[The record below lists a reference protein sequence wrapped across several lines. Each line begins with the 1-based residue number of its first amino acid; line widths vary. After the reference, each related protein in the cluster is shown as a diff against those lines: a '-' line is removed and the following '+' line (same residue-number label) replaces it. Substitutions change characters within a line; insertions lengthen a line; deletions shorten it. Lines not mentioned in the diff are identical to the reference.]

1 MFSIRAVPLPLARI
15 VPCWVA
21 PDASAVIG
29 PLAAVLFLHGA
40 SALAAESNPVVE
52 IGKARLT
59 LQAAIE
65 LAWDRNPDLKAA
77 EARLGEAQ
85 ARVQEATAAFYPR
98 LTARVGYDYSDNP
111 ALAFSYVVAQ
121 RRFNFGMDINHP
133 GFVENFRP
141 EVFTTWSIFRGGQ
154 DYYRKKAAELGV
166 EVAELEHSAVRN
178 QLASAVTATYYALLE
193 APRQIEVA
201 RKSIEAVTRELEHT
215 RLRHREGAS
224 LRSDVLSLE
233 VRLAQSRE
241 NEVRSLNAV
250 ELARSALRTLLGGES
265 VDSFTL
271 TEPVEK
277 EPLPVQQGLDAI
289 LSQALQQRPEMKAAT
304 NQVAMRQ
311 HELDVER
318 GARLPRVNAFAAYGQ
333 NSRTPDFSTAQENV
347 TLGLN
352 AELDLF
358 AGGAVSA
365 RISAAE
371 RRLTEARALAERT
384 QLEIEEEVRKAYLQL
399 QEAMARQ
406 KVAETG
412 WTAAE
417 EALRLVHEQYREG
430 AATVTRYL
438 EAEADRAAAET
449 RAIAARYGV
458 QVAAANLKKA
468 TGFWR

>member
-1 MFSIRAVPLPLARI
+1 MFSIRAVPLSLARI
-15 VPCWVA
+15 VPSWAA

-40 SALAAESNPVVE
+40 PAPAAESNPVVE
-52 IGKARLT
+52 TGKARLT
-59 LQAAIE
+59 LQAAIA

-85 ARVQEATAAFYPR
+85 ARVKEATAAFYPR

-141 EVFTTWSIFRGGQ
+141 EIFTTWSIFRGGQ

-224 LRSDVLSLE
+224 LKSDVLSLE

-250 ELARSALRTLLGGES
+250 ELARSALQTLLGGES
-265 VDSFTL
+265 VNSFTL
-271 TEPVEK
+271 TEPLEK
-277 EPLPVQQGLDAI
+277 DSLALQQNLDAI

-333 NSRTPDFSTAQENV
+333 NSRTPEFSTAQENV

-384 QLEIEEEVRKAYLQL
+384 RLEIEEEVRKAYLQL

-458 QVAAANLKKA
+458 QVATANLKKA

>member
-1 MFSIRAVPLPLARI
+1 MISIRTVPAFSPARI
-15 VPCWVA
+15 VPSWVA

-29 PLAAVLFLHGA
+29 PLTAVLFLHGV
-40 SALAAESNPVVE
+40 SALAAESNPAVGTGQV
-52 IGKARLT
+52 RLT

-85 ARVQEATAAFYPR
+85 ARVQEATAALYPR

-141 EVFTTWSIFRGGQ
+141 EVFTIWSIFRGGQ

-166 EVAELEHSAVRN
+166 EVAELEHSAMRN
-178 QLASAVTATYYALLE
+178 QLASAVTATYYAMLE

-224 LRSDVLSLE
+224 LKSDILSLE

-250 ELARSALRTLLGGES
+250 ELARSALQTLLGGS

-271 TEPVEK
+271 TESAEK
-277 EPLPVQQGLDAI
+277 DPLPVQQNLAAI

-318 GARLPRVNAFAAYGQ
+318 GARLPRINAFAAYGQ
-333 NSRTPDFSTAQENV
+333 NSRTPDFSTARENV

-371 RRLTEARALAERT
+371 RRLTEAHALAERT
-384 QLEIEEEVRKAYLQL
+384 RLEIEDEVRKAYLQL

-417 EALRLVHEQYREG
+417 EALRLVHEQYRGG